1 MNLHSLKPAA
11 GAVHKQK
18 RLGRGEASGK
28 GGTSTKG
35 TKGHQSRAGYNT
47 KIGHEGG
54 QMPLQRI
61 IPKRGFKSLD
71 PATYKIFNLAQ
82 IELLVAKYKLADF
95 AEETLY
101 INSLI
106 SRTDKVKILGNGEIA
121 TKLSFKVHAVS
132 AKAKAA
138 IEAAGGTIEIL
149 K

>member
-1 MNLHSLKPAA
+1 MKLHSLKPAA
-11 GAVHKQK
+11 GSLHKQK

-28 GGTSTKG
+28 GGTATKG
-35 TKGHQSRAGYNT
+35 TKGHQSRAGYHS

-61 IPKRGFKSLD
+61 IPKRGFKNINR
-71 PATYKIFNLAQ
+71 TEHKIFNLAQ

-95 AEETLY
+95 SEETLLV
-101 INSLI
+101 NNLI

-121 TKLSFKVHAVS
+121 TKLHFKVHAVS
-132 AKAKAA
+132 AKAKTA
-138 IEAAGGTIEIL
+138 IEAAGGTVEIL